1 MTEVHP
7 TKHDPTRHALTED
20 RASPVRAAWRRRL
33 GLYAVAVAGTGV
45 GAASAALVGAPEV
58 AVLSAVV
65 GVGVGAALVREAT
78 RPVAALA
85 VAIEAA
91 GEGGTIPGTT
101 SGVGRDLSDLLT
113 ATLAAADRGREERDA
128 RLGAL
133 EALVRHADV
142 ALLAYDAGGRVLEM
156 NLSARQLLETGYL
169 GRLDNLPDD
178 LAPLRSVLE
187 RLAPG
192 EHHLVEGARGGV
204 RFAIA
209 VRGTAYVV
217 AGRPVTAAA
226 LVDVRPDLED
236 REAEAWATLTR
247 VLTHEIANSAG
258 PIASLAETATRRLGR
273 GDTDGA
279 ADALATVGRR
289 ADGLVRFVEA
299 YRAVARVPNPD
310 RSPVALGKL
319 LRDVAALLLT
329 DRDGVT
335 SSVVVEPPDLVAYAD
350 GALVEQAVINL
361 VRNALQAVEGREDAR
376 VEVSARPGPR
386 GRSLITVVDNGPGI
400 APEALGRVFVP
411 FYTTREDGSGIGLA
425 LCRQIARV
433 HGGRVDVAS
442 EPGRTAMTLI
452 L

>member
-1 MTEVHP
+1 MTEVRPAEHG
-7 TKHDPTRHALTED
+7 LTQN
-20 RASPVRAAWRRRL
+20 RASPVRASWRRRL
-33 GLYAVAVAGTGV
+33 GLYAAAVAGAGAGVAVA
-45 GAASAALVGAPEV
+45 ALIGAPEV

-65 GVGVGAALVREAT
+65 GVGIGAALVREAT

-101 SGVGRDLSDLLT
+101 SGVGRDLSDRL
-113 ATLAAADRGREERDA
+113 AGALAAADRGREERDA

-156 NLSARQLLETGYL
+156 NLSARQLLGTGHL
-169 GRLDNLPDD
+169 GRLADLPGD
-178 LAPLRSVLE
+178 LGALRSVLE
-187 RLAPG
+187 RLSPG
-192 EHHLVEGARGGV
+192 EHHLVEGSRAGIRY
-204 RFAIA
+204 AIA

-258 PIASLAETATRRLGR
+258 PIASLAETAARRLGR

-299 YRAVARVPNPD
+299 YRAVARVPTPD
-310 RSPVALGKL
+310 RAPIAFGEL
-319 LRDVAALLLT
+319 LHDVASLLLT
-329 DRDGVT
+329 GRGDVS
-335 SSVVVEPPDLVAYAD
+335 SSVVVEPPDLVGYAD
-350 GALVEQAVINL
+350 PALVEQAVINL
-361 VRNALQAVEGREDAR
+361 VRNALQAVEGRGDAR
-376 VEVSARPGPR
+376 VELSARPGPR
-386 GRSLITVVDNGPGI
+386 GRSLLTVTDNGPGI
-400 APEALGRVFVP
+400 PPEALGRVFVP
-411 FYTTREDGSGIGLA
+411 FYTTHEGGSGIGLA

-433 HGGRVDVAS
+433 HGGRIDVAS
-442 EPGRTAMTLI
+442 EPGRTALTLV